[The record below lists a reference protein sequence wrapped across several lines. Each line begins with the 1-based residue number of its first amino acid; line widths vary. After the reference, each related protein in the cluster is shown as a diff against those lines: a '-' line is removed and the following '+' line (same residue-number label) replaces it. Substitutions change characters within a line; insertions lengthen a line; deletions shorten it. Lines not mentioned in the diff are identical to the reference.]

1 VEKLAPSTDNVKALE
16 PAFTDD
22 GEIVV
27 IRGAANA
34 SSEVKKMTNTMADTD
49 EGLKLDN
56 KRVTR
61 HLESEFSS
69 QSN

>member
-1 VEKLAPSTDNVKALE
+1 MEKLAPCTDKVKAVE

-22 GEIVV
+22 GERVV

-34 SSEVKKMTNTMADTD
+34 SSEVKKMTSIMADRD
-49 EGLKLDN
+49 DSFQPDN

-61 HLESEFSS
+61 YLEFEFSS